1 MSQNLNPMTK
11 TLLNE
16 VVQQMPNEFSIDE
29 LLERLMLIESI
40 EKGRKQFQDGKV
52 LTHEEVGQK
61 LEKWLK

>member
-1 MSQNLNPMTK
+1 MTK

-40 EKGRKQFQDGKV
+40 EKGRKQFQEGKV
-52 LTHEEVGQK
+52 LTHQEVGKK

>member
-52 LTHEEVGQK
+52 LTHEEVGKK

>member
-1 MSQNLNPMTK
+1 MTK

-52 LTHEEVGQK
+52 LTHEEVGKK

>member
-1 MSQNLNPMTK
+1 MTK

-40 EKGRKQFQDGKV
+40 EKGRKQFHEGKV
-52 LTHEEVGQK
+52 LTHQEVGKK